1 VIRRVRAVAR
11 VECLRHLTTPT
22 LYVVWFFLALI
33 GGFFLLRLIDNFQ
46 QLLIRFG
53 ADPEGA
59 GLHFHQRIVVPL
71 VFNMQ
76 LVLLL
81 LIPLLT
87 MRSLAVEQE
96 EGSFELLAASVLRPT
111 ELVLGKFLAL
121 ALVVSSLIA
130 VIAVQPLTLAWFAEP
145 GSAFDWSAL
154 GSALGGLWLLGL
166 SFAAVGLC
174 ASSMTRH
181 SVLAGGGAFMVLLL
195 SWVLRS
201 SGGGDGFWAEFLP
214 GLSPLTRLESF
225 AVGRLVLADLLYFFS
240 VIATA
245 LLLAVRAVEGRR
257 W

>member
-1 VIRRVRAVAR
+1 MIRRTLAVAR
-11 VECLRHLTTPT
+11 VEWLRHLTTPT
-22 LYVVWFFLALI
+22 LYLLWFFLALI

-46 QLLIRFG
+46 QLLLRFG
-53 ADPEGA
+53 SNPEAA
-59 GLHFHQRIVVPL
+59 GLHFHERIVVPL

-76 LVLLL
+76 LVFVL

-96 EGSFELLAASVLRPT
+96 EGSFELLAASVLRPQ

-121 ALVVSSLIA
+121 SGVVSSLVG
-130 VIAVQPLTLAWFAEP
+130 VIALQPLVLAWFAEP
-145 GSAFDWSAL
+145 GSAFDWMAL
-154 GSALGGLWLLGL
+154 AGALGGMWLLGL

-181 SVLAGGGAFMVLLL
+181 SVLAAGGAFMFLLF

-201 SGGGDGFWAEFLP
+201 GGSGDGFWAEFLP
-214 GLSPLTRLESF
+214 SLSPLTRLESF
-225 AVGRLVLADLLYFFS
+225 AVGRLVLADVLYFVS
-240 VIATA
+240 VISAA
-245 LLLAVRAVEGRR
+245 LVLAVRFVEGRR